1 MGKNIRIAQDSN
13 EEYHSKSQYISS
25 SLLKTIHAKSVMHH
39 LEADPPTGKALE
51 VGSAFHTMVLEPY
64 LFHKEYLVCPKID
77 RRTKAGKAQFAQ
89 HVATARHEEKT
100 LLMQDDF
107 DMIKAMTH
115 SISLTDYQS
124 LLIDAVGSN
133 KEYSIYIEN
142 FRIPDLD
149 FDFRVRVRPDLYTRK
164 TLTLDGK
171 TYDGMCVDLKSCQS
185 ASPKEFRRAV
195 YNFSWHVQA
204 VYYQDLLRHVSR
216 EHDVPQDF
224 PFLFLA
230 VEKSRPFCVQLYE
243 LNDELMQQ
251 GREAYQNALR
261 MWHHYLMTNESSTY
275 HQHGKTSL
283 VLTI

>member
-1 MGKNIRIAQDSN
+1 MSKNVRIAMDSN
-13 EEYHSKSQYISS
+13 EDYHSKSQYISS
-25 SLLKTIHAKSVMHH
+25 SLLKTIHSKSVTHY

-51 VGSAFHTMVLEPY
+51 VGSAFHTLVLEPH
-64 LFHKEYLVCPKID
+64 LFDKEYMICPKVD
-77 RRTKAGKAQFAQ
+77 RRTKAGKAMFGAK
-89 HVATARHEEKT
+89 VAEAKDQEKT
-100 LLMQDDF
+100 LIMQEDYDLV
-107 DMIKAMTH
+107 KAMADSVAQTE
-115 SISLTDYQS
+115 YQS
-124 LLIDAVGSN
+124 LLIDAQGSN

-164 TLTLDGK
+164 KLTIGEK

-185 ASPKEFRRAV
+185 SSPKEFRRAV

-204 VYYQDLLRHVSR
+204 AYYQDLLRHAAL
-216 EHDVPQDF
+216 DAGVPQDL

-243 LNDELMQQ
+243 LNDDLMAE
-251 GREAYQNALR
+251 GRKAYQNALR
-261 MWHHYLMTNESSTY
+261 MWYNYLMTNEAATY
-275 HQHGKTSL
+275 HKDGKPSL